1 MYLFSFAGEEAL
13 NEYLKTKVVT
23 VEYWTSEL
31 FYLLWNAEMD
41 VLIFVI
47 IWYFIS
53 LLGTFKKAKTEICSA
68 NSGSSN
74 DSLDIQWSLIFFD
87 LLLTRG
93 KKLGPRQC

>member
-1 MYLFSFAGEEAL
+1 
-13 NEYLKTKVVT
+13 
-23 VEYWTSEL
+23 
-31 FYLLWNAEMD
+31 MD

-93 KKLGPRQC
+93 KK